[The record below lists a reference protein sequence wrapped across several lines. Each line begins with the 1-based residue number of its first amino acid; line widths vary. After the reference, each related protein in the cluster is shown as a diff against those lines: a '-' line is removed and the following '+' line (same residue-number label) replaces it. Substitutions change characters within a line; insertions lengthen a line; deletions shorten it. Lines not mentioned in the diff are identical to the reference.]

1 MYPCECWDYERFA
14 PCLIRCTP
22 RKVDVRPGDTALI
35 KAQKTLKAYEEA
47 LPECEENKRLEEERR
62 NKGFFGR
69 LFS

>member
-1 MYPCECWDYERFA
+1 M
-14 PCLIRCTP
+14 
-22 RKVDVRPGDTALI
+22 DVRPGDTALI

-47 LPECEENKRLEEERR
+47 LPEYEENKCLEEERR